1 MRDVSLA
8 HLDRVALTDGGMETT
23 LIFHD
28 GLELPYFAAFTLLA
42 HTQGRQALAK
52 YYDTYLTL
60 AEQYDLPI
68 VLDTATWR
76 ASADWGARLG
86 YSAEQLADANRVA
99 VSAVRGSIERRDA
112 RASVSGA
119 VGPRGD
125 GYVADL
131 LMSADEAQSYHA
143 PQVEALAEAGADL
156 VSAITMTYADEA
168 VGIAHAAAEAG
179 VPAVISFTLETDG
192 RLPSQQPL
200 TEAIEQVD
208 AETDGSPAYYMVN
221 CAHPTHF
228 AHVLDGAAALERVRG
243 VRANASRKSHAE
255 LDEAEEL
262 DTGDPDE
269 LAAQVAALRGGLPR
283 LSVFG
288 GCCGTDHRHIAALAA
303 AVSG

>member
-1 MRDVSLA
+1 MSLA

-28 GLELPYFAAFTLLA
+28 GLELPYFAAFTLLER
-42 HTQGRQALAK
+42 TEGRQALAK
-52 YYDTYLTL
+52 YYDTYLTV
-60 AEQYDLPI
+60 AEQHDLPI

-86 YSAEQLADANRVA
+86 CSAEQLADANRVA
-99 VSAVRGSIERRDA
+99 VAAVRDAIERRDA
-112 RASVSGA
+112 HASVSGA
-119 VGPRGD
+119 IGPRGD
-125 GYVADL
+125 GYVTGL

-168 VGIAHAAAEAG
+168 LGIARAAAEAG

-200 TEAIEQVD
+200 AEAIEQVD

-221 CAHPTHF
+221 CVHPTHF

-269 LAAQVAALRGGLPR
+269 LAEEVKALRGGLPR